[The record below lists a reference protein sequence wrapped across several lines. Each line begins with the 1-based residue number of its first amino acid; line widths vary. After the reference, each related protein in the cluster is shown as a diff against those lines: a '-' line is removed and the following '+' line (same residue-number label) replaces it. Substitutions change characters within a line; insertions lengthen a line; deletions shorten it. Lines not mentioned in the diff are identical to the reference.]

1 MTAVRQEARMPSI
14 DIFCRHRYNTRLVY
28 QSEKLRLGD
37 CPSVGS
43 IDRAEESLSFQFQ
56 EEEQK
61 ATEQQ

>member
-1 MTAVRQEARMPSI
+1 MPSI